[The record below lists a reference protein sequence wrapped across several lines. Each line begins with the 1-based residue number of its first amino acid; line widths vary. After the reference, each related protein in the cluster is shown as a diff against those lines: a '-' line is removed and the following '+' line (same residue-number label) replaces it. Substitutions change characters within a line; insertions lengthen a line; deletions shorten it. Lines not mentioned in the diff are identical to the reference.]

1 MAYKST
7 RGKSGGKLIK
17 VDKSD
22 RTTLGQELAEAV
34 EQRPVLL
41 QIQFI
46 VSLFHLHLDL
56 LETKELP

>member
-22 RTTLGQELAEAV
+22 RTTLGQGIGGGGGKEFCL
-34 EQRPVLL
+34 VLCR
-41 QIQFI
+41 IQF
-46 VSLFHLHLDL
+46 SGG
-56 LETKELP
+56 P